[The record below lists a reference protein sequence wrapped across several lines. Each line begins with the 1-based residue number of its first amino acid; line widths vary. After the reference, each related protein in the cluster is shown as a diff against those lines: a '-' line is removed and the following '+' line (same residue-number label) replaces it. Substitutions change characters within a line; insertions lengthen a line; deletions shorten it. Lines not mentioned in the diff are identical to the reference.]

1 VTVLSLREFTVV
13 LYRAEHGRYQNCF
26 STETLLNAQGTK
38 LRQALFALKRIFQD
52 DEDLVLEFV
61 FNQGLNALVQ
71 VGRDSNQTYQQYILK
86 ALGELAVYVDGMNG
100 LIQCNEII
108 QWLYQLTESKYRMV
122 TKATLDLLLVFVNY
136 TEQTESSGGSVTPVR
151 GVDSPSR
158 LESPNGLPTNA
169 LLFKDAVEIVSE
181 EKGIPPWSYLLAII
195 DAKSMAESDI
205 QAKALSLINKTLAGF
220 SDQDDFCDMVD
231 ALEEQGIEQSM
242 DFHQRKNKNRDLLKE
257 FNIYDETIAQVYKVE
272 YEEVPGTPRR
282 LRRVKSTTP
291 LHQSSSAGSPKRSTS
306 VTGVHQSPALSAMDI
321 SLLLCAEQEDLSQES
336 GPPRQRL
343 KVPGSGQSSTA
354 SSLASSRRES
364 AVKGRHSRE
373 SSADHSTISARNGPV
388 DSQELAY
395 RLAPLASSTP
405 EDKRRGSSPVLR
417 CSSAESLH
425 KRPFQRQNGKC
436 ADLLSL
442 T

>member
-1 VTVLSLREFTVV
+1 
-13 LYRAEHGRYQNCF
+13 
-26 STETLLNAQGTK
+26 LLNAQGTK

-205 QAKALSLINKTLAGF
+205 QAKALSLINKVQT
-220 SDQDDFCDMVD
+220 
-231 ALEEQGIEQSM
+231 
-242 DFHQRKNKNRDLLKE
+242 
-257 FNIYDETIAQVYKVE
+257 
-272 YEEVPGTPRR
+272 
-282 LRRVKSTTP
+282 
-291 LHQSSSAGSPKRSTS
+291 
-306 VTGVHQSPALSAMDI
+306 
-321 SLLLCAEQEDLSQES
+321 
-336 GPPRQRL
+336 
-343 KVPGSGQSSTA
+343 
-354 SSLASSRRES
+354 SSLCES
-364 AVKGRHSRE
+364 
-373 SSADHSTISARNGPV
+373 
-388 DSQELAY
+388 
-395 RLAPLASSTP
+395 
-405 EDKRRGSSPVLR
+405 
-417 CSSAESLH
+417 
-425 KRPFQRQNGKC
+425 
-436 ADLLSL
+436 
-442 T
+442 